1 MRLILERAEVVA
13 ILGKHFDAELD
24 PEKVVI
30 RTDPF
35 EIEVCGLPLANE
47 TTASPTSPISSTKR
61 QRADADASADAPPP
75 GYDTDGVPADAT
87 GMGLHPAAALAVS
100 KELERQLDLE
110 NPGLANRRSGRWSEK
125 APTHMEDEL

>member
-13 ILGKHFDAELD
+13 ILGKHFDVELD

-35 EIEVCGLPLANE
+35 EIEVYGLPLASE
-47 TTASPTSPISSTKR
+47 TASTSSASPTRR
-61 QRADADASADAPPP
+61 QRADTDAFTDSPPP
-75 GYDTDGVPADAT
+75 NTEGVLVDTT
-87 GMGLHPAAALAVS
+87 GTGLHPAAALAVS

-110 NPGLANRRSGRWSEK
+110 NPGLASRRSGRWSEK
-125 APTHMEDEL
+125 APTRMDEEL